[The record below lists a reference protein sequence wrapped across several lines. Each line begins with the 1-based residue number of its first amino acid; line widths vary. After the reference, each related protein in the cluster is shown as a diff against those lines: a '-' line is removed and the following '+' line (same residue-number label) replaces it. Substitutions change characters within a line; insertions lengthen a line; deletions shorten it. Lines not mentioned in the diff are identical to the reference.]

1 MNSADEDG
9 NDRRAVH
16 AHPEAPT
23 AGSLPESVTSV
34 LRPLE
39 AVGLTRSSGAKRV
52 GGKAAS
58 LGRLTRDGLPVPPG
72 WVLEAQYFVDLVDA
86 RLPRGHDA
94 TSLIK
99 VAGSRAG
106 IDRAARARDR
116 ILAEPLPDELR
127 GVLDALWSTI
137 EPDAPWGLSVRSSA
151 TCEDASGG
159 SLAGLATTILG
170 VRGGEALEK
179 AIRQVWASLFLPRT
193 LAYLSRAGVREV
205 AMPVLLQIMVPAE
218 AAGVMFTGPP
228 PGMASDRW
236 PSDERLANVTLGLGA
251 PVVDGA
257 AATDTVRFNVRGE
270 IVEQITTTKREALVV
285 GPDGVI
291 VTAVPPDR
299 ARRPA
304 LSKAM
309 IAELGTLATRL
320 EASSPGALDVEFAVS
335 RDAEGLEHLS
345 LLQARPLTGGTFPEG
360 GNAETVW
367 SRANVGEALP
377 GAATPLTWSIAQSFS
392 DHGFREAFSALG
404 CKVPKG
410 AVLVANVYGRFYLN
424 LTAFMQISSQ
434 VPGLRPS
441 TLLGMS
447 GGASADAIQ
456 TLERQTS
463 HVKTHRFLI
472 RAPFVGPRLLARYA
486 RLPAEVE
493 AFEERAE
500 RTRRALIELDL
511 ALLPDDAL
519 ATTLSGARDLLDE
532 TGGLMLSCA
541 SGSLSSH
548 LALRAVLKRVVR
560 RASARDADPA
570 VREDDALLSVE
581 PMVQAL
587 IGGIAEVDSASP
599 GVGLLRVAQIALDDA
614 EARRLLLDEKIADLS
629 DLPPGPTRRALDH
642 FLRKFGDR
650 AVREAELATPRW
662 EEDPG
667 AVLKMLVSV
676 MHGGVQDPDEALAR
690 ARALADQKL
699 AHLETHISSVE
710 LALVRKLIERTQ
722 RFTRLREHMR
732 TWVTRVLGMLRRI
745 ALDIDRRLRRIDP
758 SLPEGSVF
766 FCTYGELTR
775 ALRSGR
781 AEIGH
786 VVRLRQAEHLRDR
799 ARPDP
804 PSTFVGRPPPV
815 NLPPA
820 SGPHWTGLAA
830 SGGVV
835 EGRARVLPPGA
846 VDLDAVQPGEILVS
860 RTTDVGL
867 SPLFLVAAAVVTEL
881 GGPLSHAAIVARE
894 YGVPAVVNVTGATVT
909 LQTGDLI
916 RVDGDRGIV
925 EKVGEPEAEG
935 LESEP

>member
-1 MNSADEDG
+1 VNFAYEGG
-9 NDRRAVH
+9 NDCAVH
-16 AHPEAPT
+16 VHPDAPS
-23 AGSLPESVTSV
+23 AGTLPEDVTSV

-39 AVGLTRSSGAKRV
+39 SVGLTRSTGAKRV

-58 LGRLTRDGLPVPPG
+58 LGRLTRDGFPVPPG
-72 WVLEAQYFVDLVDA
+72 WVLDAHHFVRLVDD
-86 RLPRGHDA
+86 RLPRRHNA

-116 ILAEPLPDELR
+116 ILAEPLPSELR
-127 GVLDALWSTI
+127 DVLDALWNTI

-170 VRGGEALEK
+170 VRGGEGLEK

-205 AMPVLLQIMVPAE
+205 AMPVLLQIMVPAA

-228 PGMASDRW
+228 PGMASERW
-236 PSDERLANVTLGLGA
+236 PSDQRLTNVTLGLGA

-257 AATDTVRFNVRGE
+257 VATDTIRFNVRGE
-270 IVEQITTTKREALVV
+270 IIEQIIASKREALEV
-285 GPDGVI
+285 GPEGVTT
-291 VTAVPPDR
+291 VEVPHDR

-304 LSKAM
+304 LSKSM
-309 IAELGTLATRL
+309 ISELAALATRL
-320 EASSPGALDVEFAVS
+320 ETSSPGALDVEFAVHL
-335 RDAEGLEHLS
+335 DAQGQEHLA
-345 LLQARPLTGGTFPEG
+345 LLQARPLTGGAYPEG
-360 GNAETVW
+360 GDAETVW

-404 CKVPKG
+404 CRVPKG

-424 LTAFMQISSQ
+424 LTAFMQIASQ

-447 GGASADAIQ
+447 GGASDDAIQ

-463 HVKTHRFLI
+463 HVKTRRFLM
-472 RAPFVGPRLLARYA
+472 RAPFIGPRLLARYA

-493 AFEERAE
+493 GFAERAE
-500 RTRRALIELDL
+500 RSRRALVELDL

-519 ATTLSGARDLLDE
+519 ATTLDSARSLLDE

-548 LALRAVLKRVVR
+548 LALRGLLKRVVR
-560 RASARDADPA
+560 RASKRDREPS
-570 VREDDALLSVE
+570 VREDDSLSVE
-581 PMVQAL
+581 PLLQAL
-587 IGGIAEVDSASP
+587 IGGVADVDSAGP
-599 GVGLLRVAQIALDDA
+599 GVALLRVAQIAL
-614 EARRLLLDEKIADLS
+614 EEEEVSHLLMQHEVS
-629 DLPPGPTRRALDH
+629 DITSLPPGATRRAFDH
-642 FLRKFGDR
+642 FLHKFGDR

-662 EEDPG
+662 EEDP
-667 AVLKMLVSV
+667 ASLLKMLVSV
-676 MHGGVQDPDEALAR
+676 MHGGVRDPDEALAR
-690 ARALADQKL
+690 SRALADQKL
-699 AHLETHISSVE
+699 AHLETHISASE
-710 LALVRKLIERTQ
+710 LAMVRKLIEFTQ

-766 FCTYGELTR
+766 FCTYGELVS

-781 AEIGH
+781 AEVGH

-804 PSTFVGRPPPV
+804 PSTFIGRPPPV
-815 NLPPA
+815 TLPPTA
-820 SGPHWTGLAA
+820 GPRWTGLAA

-835 EGRARVLPPGA
+835 EGRARVLPPGT

-894 YGVPAVVNVTGATVT
+894 YGVPAVVNVTGATLA

-916 RVDGDRGIV
+916 RVDGDRGII
-925 EKVGEPEAEG
+925 ERLDEPEASQPVTDTE
-935 LESEP
+935 

>member
-1 MNSADEDG
+1 VNSAGEGG
-9 NDRRAVH
+9 NDCAVH
-16 AHPEAPT
+16 AHPDAPS
-23 AGSLPESVTSV
+23 AGTLPEDVTSV

-39 AVGLTRSSGAKRV
+39 SVGLTRSSGAKRV

-58 LGRLTRDGLPVPPG
+58 LGRLTRDGFPVPPG
-72 WVLEAQYFVDLVDA
+72 WVLDARHFVQLVDE

-99 VAGSRAG
+99 IAGTRAG

-116 ILAEPLPDELR
+116 ILGEPLPSDLR
-127 GVLDALWSTI
+127 GVLDALWNTI
-137 EPDAPWGLSVRSSA
+137 APDAPWGLSVRSSA

-193 LAYLSRAGVREV
+193 LAYLSHAGVREV
-205 AMPVLLQIMVPAE
+205 AMPVLLQIMVPAK

-236 PSDERLANVTLGLGA
+236 PSDERLTNVTLGLGA

-257 AATDTVRFNVRGE
+257 AATDTIRFNLRGE
-270 IVEQITTTKREALVV
+270 IVEQIIAQKREALEV
-285 GPDGVI
+285 GPEGVI
-291 VTAVPPDR
+291 SVEVPADR

-304 LSKAM
+304 LSESM
-309 IAELGTLATRL
+309 ISELGVLATRL
-320 EASSPGALDVEFAVS
+320 ETSSSGALDVEFAVHVDE
-335 RDAEGLEHLS
+335 RGQEHLA
-345 LLQARPLTGGTFPEG
+345 LLQARPLTGGTYPDG
-360 GNAETVW
+360 GDAETVW

-404 CKVPKG
+404 CRVPKG
-410 AVLVANVYGRFYLN
+410 VVLVANVYGRFYLN
-424 LTAFMQISSQ
+424 LTAFMQIAGQ
-434 VPGLRPS
+434 VPGLRPA

-447 GGASADAIQ
+447 GGASADAIEM
-456 TLERQTS
+456 LERQTS
-463 HVKTHRFLI
+463 HVKTRRFLM

-486 RLPAEVE
+486 RLPAEVDS
-493 AFEERAE
+493 FEERAE
-500 RTRRALIELDL
+500 KSRRALVELDL

-519 ATTLSGARDLLDE
+519 ATTLDGARSLLDE

-548 LALRAVLKRVVR
+548 LALRGVLKRVVR
-560 RASARDADPA
+560 RASKRENDPS
-570 VREDDALLSVE
+570 VREDDSLFSVE
-581 PMVQAL
+581 PLVQAL

-599 GVGLLRVAQIALDDA
+599 GVALLRVAQIALDDD
-614 EARRLLLDEKIADLS
+614 EASQLLMNHEVS
-629 DLPPGPTRRALDH
+629 DVTSLPPGPTRRAFDH
-642 FLRKFGDR
+642 FLHKFGDR

-662 EEDPG
+662 EEDP
-667 AVLKMLVSV
+667 ASLLKMLVSV
-676 MHGGVQDPDEALAR
+676 MHGGVRDPDEALAR

-710 LALVRKLIERTQ
+710 LALVRKIIESTQ

-745 ALDIDRRLRRIDP
+745 ALDVDRRLRRIDP

-766 FCTYGELTR
+766 FCTYDELSR

-781 AEIGH
+781 AEVGH
-786 VVRLRQAEHLRDR
+786 VVRLRQAEHLRDC

-804 PSTFVGRPPPV
+804 PPTFIGRPPPV
-815 NLPPA
+815 TLPPA
-820 SGPHWTGLAA
+820 AGPRWTGLAA

-835 EGRARVLPPGA
+835 EGRARVLPPGI

-867 SPLFLVAAAVVTEL
+867 SPLFLVAAAIVTEL

-894 YGVPAVVNVTGATVT
+894 YGVPAVVNVGGATLT

-925 EKVGEPEAEG
+925 EKLDEPEASAPG
-935 LESEP
+935 SSS